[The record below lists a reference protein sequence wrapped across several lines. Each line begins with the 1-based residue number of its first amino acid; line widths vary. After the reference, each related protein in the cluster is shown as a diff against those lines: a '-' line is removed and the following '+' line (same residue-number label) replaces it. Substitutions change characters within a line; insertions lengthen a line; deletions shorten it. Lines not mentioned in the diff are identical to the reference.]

1 MGFADGSFSYTGL
14 IQGLPFSYEQFIVTQ
29 LVATTLR
36 INLGLPA
43 VRYED
48 ARAQPE
54 LAEVLQRWAR
64 GGYKASPRR
73 AADLGSSQDLIV
85 GLAEPD

>member
-14 IQGLPFSYEQFIVTQ
+14 IQGLPFSYGQFIATQ
-29 LVATTLR
+29 LVATALR
-36 INLGLPA
+36 VNLGVPS
-43 VRYED
+43 VRCDD

-64 GGYKASPRR
+64 EGYGAS
-73 AADLGSSQDLIV
+73 SK
-85 GLAEPD
+85 